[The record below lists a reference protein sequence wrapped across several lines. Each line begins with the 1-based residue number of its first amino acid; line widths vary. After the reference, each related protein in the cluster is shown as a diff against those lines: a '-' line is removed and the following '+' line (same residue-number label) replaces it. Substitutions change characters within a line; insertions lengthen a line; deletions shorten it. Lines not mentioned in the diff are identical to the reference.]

1 MSLTFALNCAS
12 IALLSVLAIDSP
24 NPKLSIDV
32 LEVSFCHN
40 GSNNWS
46 ISLSFKGSLRELVT
60 DNIKFL
66 SLTTLVETKIFESSG
81 LYCFALLTKLLKI
94 DSRANKLLIIAGAF
108 SSNPELLVYGMLA
121 SLLAA
126 ATWLLIASS
135 LGWPVSTTHS
145 IVGAIVGFGAVG
157 VGIEAVSWNKVYA
170 IIASWVVSPLIA
182 GTMAI
187 IIFKSLQRL
196 VIDTD
201 QPLENAKKYL
211 PFYVFFVGF
220 VLSLVTLLKG
230 LKHVDSLKHLGK
242 DLPTSMMIAT
252 IVGILAAILAAI
264 ILRRI
269 KTNPEDDNDFSYANM
284 EKLFG
289 GLMVITACSMAFAH
303 GSNDV
308 ANAIGPLAA
317 VYSIVESGGQIVSKS
332 ALPSWILLIGGGGI
346 VFGLATFG
354 FRVMRTIG
362 KNITELTPSRGFSA
376 ELAAATTVVF
386 ASYTG
391 LPVSTTQVLVGAVLG
406 VGIARGLASLNL
418 RVINKI
424 FLSWIITLPAGAVMS
439 ILFFFALKGIFSA

>member
-1 MSLTFALNCAS
+1 MEIIVQNRDILIMLAIGFGLFMAWGIGANDVANAMGTSVGSGAITFKQAVI
-12 IALLSVLAIDSP
+12 IAVIFEFAGAVLAGG
-24 NPKLSIDV
+24 
-32 LEVSFCHN
+32 EVTATVR
-40 GSNNWS
+40 
-46 ISLSFKGSLRELVT
+46 KGIL
-60 DNIKFL
+60 D
-66 SLTTLVETKIFESSG
+66 
-81 LYCFALLTKLLKI
+81 
-94 DSRANKLLIIAGAF
+94 AGAF
-108 SSNPELLVYGMLA
+108 ANNPELLVYGMLA

-145 IVGAIVGFGAVG
+145 IVGFGAVG
-157 VGIEAVSWNKVYA
+157 VGIEAVSWDKVYA

-187 IIFKSLQRL
+187 MIFKSLQRL
-196 VIDTD
+196 VIDTE

-252 IVGILAAILAAI
+252 LVGILAAIIAAI
-264 ILRRI
+264 IIRRI
-269 KTNPEDDNDFSYANM
+269 KTNPEDDNEFSYANM

-332 ALPSWILLIGGGGI
+332 ALPSWILLVGGGGI

-354 FRVMRTIG
+354 FRVMKTIG

-406 VGIARGLASLNL
+406 VGIARGVASLNL
-418 RVINKI
+418 RVVNRI
-424 FLSWIITLPAGAVMS
+424 FLSWLITLPAGAIMS
-439 ILFFFALKGIFSA
+439 ILFFFTLKGIFSA